1 MTNEEK
7 LESIL
12 NTMDIPP
19 FRKNDMG
26 WLMRN
31 IKIRNDNH
39 PQINEAIQLIKN
51 INKESKNNE

>member
-1 MTNEEK
+1 MTNEER
-7 LESIL
+7 LEDIL

-31 IKIRNDNH
+31 IQIRNDNH
-39 PQINEAIQLIKN
+39 PQIKEAIELIKN
-51 INKESKNNE
+51 INKNRGNR

>member
-1 MTNEEK
+1 MTNEDK

-26 WLMRN
+26 WLIRN
-31 IKIRNDNH
+31 ITIRNNNH

-51 INKESKNNE
+51 INKNRGNR

>member
-51 INKESKNNE
+51 INKNRGSR